1 MRCDFLFQE
10 PRFGSQKNHHLRKLT
25 NSGIV
30 CWGRYPYLSL
40 PVPILLYLPFIS
52 GSWISWSRAAAG
64 CFLPGRLDTTT
75 HRCTEWKP
83 RSLAMRWKSSTW
95 EISNFL
101 PFKEWKLIFID
112 LAAEKRCN
120 NKWNWIMKFDV
131 HLSIFFWGGEGEWMF
146 KNRDIHRKPWRYHG
160 NFENYPSTRNSH
172 MKQEGLKGQA
182 VGNPQSLLLLV
193 IFWGGIVAI
202 RMNFVGGLP
211 VEFLLIWT
219 ADGSGEGKLV
229 RRRVSHP
236 N

>member
-131 HLSIFFWGGEGEWMF
+131 HLSIFFWGG
-146 KNRDIHRKPWRYHG
+146 R
-160 NFENYPSTRNSH
+160 
-172 MKQEGLKGQA
+172 
-182 VGNPQSLLLLV
+182 
-193 IFWGGIVAI
+193 
-202 RMNFVGGLP
+202 
-211 VEFLLIWT
+211 
-219 ADGSGEGKLV
+219 GSGCSKTGTFIANPDVTTGILRTTHPPEIATWNKKVSRDRRLVTLNPYCCWLFFEGG
-229 RRRVSHP
+229 
-236 N
+236 

>member
-1 MRCDFLFQE
+1 MNFLKPSYNRLLSSRKAGHPYTSLHWMETSKLGGQRWKFQ
-10 PRFGSQKNHHLRKLT
+10 HLRDFQ
-25 NSGIV
+25 
-30 CWGRYPYLSL
+30 
-40 PVPILLYLPFIS
+40 LYTFEGVEIDIYRPC
-52 GSWISWSRAAAG
+52 SR
-64 CFLPGRLDTTT
+64 
-75 HRCTEWKP
+75 
-83 RSLAMRWKSSTW
+83 
-95 EISNFL
+95 
-101 PFKEWKLIFID
+101 
-112 LAAEKRCN
+112 KRCN

-131 HLSIFFWGGEGEWMF
+131 HLSIFFGGEGEWMF